1 LFRGKKLAEIV
12 KNNKSCKINNKIKQF
27 AHLSKS
33 GDQIKNIIN
42 SEIFL
47 AQNLLNKML
56 EKTSEKRI
64 NLHEICIHKWFLMN
78 YHAMHSYTQ
87 IYKAESSTKVEIGAS
102 KCDFFSDC
110 NSPAPKLRKKKAKLS
125 CFGYK
130 IADIDGLNEVDINKN
145 SYAKFLESR
154 SIESNSFLNL
164 QMINALQVN
173 KKKMKNSMEYLIVDQ
188 MKRMSL
194 YLGVNIRKSVYIYLI

>member
-1 LFRGKKLAEIV
+1 MHP
-12 KNNKSCKINNKIKQF
+12 Q
-27 AHLSKS
+27 
-33 GDQIKNIIN
+33 
-42 SEIFL
+42 
-47 AQNLLNKML
+47 
-56 EKTSEKRI
+56 
-64 NLHEICIHKWFLMN
+64 MN

-110 NSPAPKLRKKKAKLS
+110 NSPAPKLRKKKTKLS

-145 SYAKFLESR
+145 IYAKFLESR

-173 KKKMKNSMEYLIVDQ
+173 KKKMKNSMQYLIVDQ

>member
-1 LFRGKKLAEIV
+1 
-12 KNNKSCKINNKIKQF
+12 
-27 AHLSKS
+27 
-33 GDQIKNIIN
+33 
-42 SEIFL
+42 
-47 AQNLLNKML
+47 
-56 EKTSEKRI
+56 
-64 NLHEICIHKWFLMN
+64 MN

-164 QMINALQVN
+164 QMN
-173 KKKMKNSMEYLIVDQ
+173 KKKTKNSMEYLIVDQ